1 MYETTSNVHGSENL
15 HKPPILSVRDLD
27 EFFSDRDGALPY
39 IIAYL
44 EAGEDWVLDRRGAPL
59 EGLLISEL
67 GERMLAP
74 PPVDSDLNES
84 AEVLNYVRAGRMLRI
99 LEWMDANPENRIA
112 DILKYPGLDV
122 AFRER
127 LKKILAILARG
138 KLLEMMFNEKSC
150 DEMTKA
156 LRLMEQKKEQGE

>member
-1 MYETTSNVHGSENL
+1 MYETSTHANGAEVFN
-15 HKPPILSVRDLD
+15 KAPILSAKDLD
-27 EFFSDRDGALPY
+27 NFFSDRDGALPY

-44 EAGEDWVLDRRGAPL
+44 EAGEDWVLDKRGAPL

-74 PPVDSDLNES
+74 PPVDSNIQES

-99 LEWMDANPENRIA
+99 LEWMDANPENKIA
-112 DILKYPGLDV
+112 DILRHPDLDII
-122 AFRER
+122 FKER
-127 LKKILAILARG
+127 LKKILAILTRG

-150 DEMTKA
+150 NEMGKA
-156 LRLMEQKKEQGE
+156 LRLMEQKKEYA